1 MKLNTISVAT
11 AVVLAASSLAA
22 SAATIDLGLLD
33 SSGPDTSSG
42 FSAKFAAN
50 ASIAD
55 TWTFT
60 LDKAS
65 LVSFGAQQS
74 FGSLSSAIHSFA
86 GVLEGHGPLTL
97 VSSATQSNLSWSGA
111 LSAGTYSVSIT
122 GLSVA
127 KNTQYTSTLA
137 AIPVPA
143 APVPE
148 PETYALLLA
157 GLGVVGFVAS
167 RRKQG

>member
-1 MKLNTISVAT
+1 MKLKTISA
-11 AVVLAASSLAA
+11 AAVLAVSSLAA
-22 SAATIDLGLLD
+22 SATTIDLGLLD

-42 FSAKFAAN
+42 LSAKFAVN

-74 FGSLSSAIHSFA
+74 FSSLSSAIHNFS
-86 GVLEGHGPLTL
+86 GVLVGYGPLNLT
-97 VSSATQSNLSWSGA
+97 STGTQANLSWSGS
-111 LSAGTYSVSIT
+111 LLAGTYSVNIT

-127 KNTQYTSTLA
+127 KNTQYTSTLSA
-137 AIPVPA
+137 TPA
-143 APVPE
+143 PATPVPE

-157 GLGVVGFVAS
+157 GLGVVGFMAS

>member
-1 MKLNTISVAT
+1 MKLKIIT
-11 AVVLAASSLAA
+11 AAAVLAMSSLAA
-22 SAATIDLGLLD
+22 TAATIDLGTLDGSSPD
-33 SSGPDTSSG
+33 SSSGVSS
-42 FSAKFAAN
+42 KFALN
-50 ASIAD
+50 AAIAD

-60 LDKAS
+60 LETAS

-74 FGSLSSAIHSFA
+74 FSTQSSAIHQFS
-86 GVLEGHGPLTL
+86 GLLVGYGPLTL
-97 VSSATQSNLSWSGA
+97 VASPTQANLSWSGTLA
-111 LSAGTYSVSIT
+111 AGSYAVNISGLSA
-122 GLSVA
+122 A
-127 KNTQYTSTLA
+127 KNTQYTTTLA
-137 AIPVPA
+137 A